1 MWETKKKKKKK
12 NRENACQIKAITC
25 TKQYLHGLAICL
37 HPRSCRDFTI
47 IREKNIKCGYNIF
60 FLSQE
65 TRQQQTLISNL
76 RFLHPMHKIHNG
88 LQNMPKFFLFFQGA
102 LAWACR
108 LKPLLHRLN
117 LRKSPIKNHTT
128 LFKSGVKLDQ
138 TKLDSTKPNNYK
150 II

>member
-1 MWETKKKKKKK
+1 MWETKKKKK
-12 NRENACQIKAITC
+12 NRENACQIKAITR
-25 TKQYLHGLAICL
+25 TKQYLHGSTICL
-37 HPRSCRDFTI
+37 HPWSCRDFTI
-47 IREKNIKCGYNIF
+47 IKEKNIKCGYNIF
-60 FLSQE
+60 FSLSRN
-65 TRQQQTLISNL
+65 TTTTNL
-76 RFLHPMHKIHNG
+76 NLKFAFFTSYAQDSQWATKHAKI
-88 LQNMPKFFLFFQGA
+88 FLFFQGA

-108 LKPLLHRLN
+108 LKPLLHGLN